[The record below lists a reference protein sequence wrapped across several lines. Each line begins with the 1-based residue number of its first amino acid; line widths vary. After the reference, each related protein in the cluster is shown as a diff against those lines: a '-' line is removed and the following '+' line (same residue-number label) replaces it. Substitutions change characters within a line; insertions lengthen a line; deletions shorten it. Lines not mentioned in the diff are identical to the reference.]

1 MLKCR
6 LHLNFKRMEICRPS
20 SSNLYGKMISSVFGK
35 KTIIRL
41 KGEQFLGE
49 THIPCIPECHMFMPL
64 FLVLVAYPKQKLYDQ
79 LVAGKMSGN
88 II

>member
-1 MLKCR
+1 
-6 LHLNFKRMEICRPS
+6 MEICRPS
-20 SSNLYGKMISSVFGK
+20 SSNLYGLWG

-49 THIPCIPECHMFMPL
+49 THIPCIPECHMSMPL